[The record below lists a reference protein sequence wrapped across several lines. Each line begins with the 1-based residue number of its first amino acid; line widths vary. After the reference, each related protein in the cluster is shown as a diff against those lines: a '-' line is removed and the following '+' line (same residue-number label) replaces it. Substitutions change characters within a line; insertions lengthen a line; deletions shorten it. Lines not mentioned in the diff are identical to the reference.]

1 MNRAE
6 RRAAARHPD
15 SLVCEHGN
23 PKKTDGTGKPV
34 CPHGCGF
41 VDKPVKR
48 HRCCGNAASGQHR
61 PTCPRRPTK
70 RLRRRPIGG

>member
-6 RRAAARHPD
+6 RRTAARLPD
-15 SLVCEHGN
+15 LNICEHGN
-23 PKKTDGTGKPV
+23 LMKTDGNGDPM

-41 VDKPVKR
+41 VDEPVKR
-48 HRCCGNAASGQHR
+48 HRCCGNAASGQHM

-70 RLRRRPIGG
+70 RLRRRTTGG